1 MANLVGK
8 TILHFKIIEQVGQ
21 GGMGVVYRAHDVIL
35 ERDVALKFLPTQY
48 TSDREIV
55 ERFKREAKAAAALNH
70 PNIITVYEVGEHEGQ
85 TFIAMEYVKGESLR
99 DRMKEDLSSSQA
111 IELISQVCEGLGKA
125 HKADIVHRDIKPE
138 NIMIDEDG
146 RVRILDF
153 GLAKLRN
160 VSKLTKTATTLGTLN
175 YMSPEQLQGLEIDQR
190 TDIWSIGVVFCEM
203 LAGLHPFQ
211 SDNEGAV
218 VYSILNEEPEPMTG
232 DVPIELERIV
242 SKAMGKKADDRYQY
256 VDEMRV
262 DLRSI
267 RKALES
273 GNTHA
278 ASTKSRFSKRRH
290 MFSKLKSTSTKGS
303 ILTAGFIIAVLLT
316 IVAAFVFNHSES
328 DPVAIEKSIAV
339 LAFTDMSPRKDQ
351 EYFCDGMAEEVMNAL
366 AQIPGLKVSARTS
379 AFQFKGRENDIQ
391 TIGEKLGVGT
401 VLEGSVRKSGSKLRV
416 TAQLINVADGFHI
429 WSHTYERELTDVFT
443 IQDDLSRS
451 IVQALEVELSGY
463 ETKTLTKRKPTN
475 VEAYNLYLKGRYF
488 WNRRTEE
495 GLKKSIDYFH
505 QVIDLEPTYALAYAG
520 LADAYTMLGNWQ
532 YLEPKEAYPK
542 AKAAAEKAVEIDD
555 LLAEAHTA
563 LAISKFEYD
572 WDWHGAES
580 ESRRAI
586 GLNPNYATAHHWY
599 AFFLAIRGR
608 HDEARAEIE
617 KALQLDP
624 LSLIINAVS
633 GRLYQWAQQDD
644 KAITQCRKT
653 LEMDSEFIPAH
664 DYIFG
669 SYFRKGMVDE
679 SFKHFLVAYS
689 AYYDLTS
696 KEKET
701 LQTSYKESGW
711 NGAAHFMIAKHKII
725 SKEKYVSP
733 IFMSIFHAILKD
745 HDQALAYLKK
755 AYEIGSP
762 IMIRIKSPE
771 FEALHSK
778 LRFQAF
784 LKKVGLE

>member
-21 GGMGVVYRAHDVIL
+21 GGMGVVYRAHDVTL

-85 TFIAMEYVKGESLR
+85 TFIAMEHVKGESLR
-99 DRMKEDLSSSQA
+99 DRMKQQLSPSET
-111 IELISQVCEGLGKA
+111 IELISQVCDGLSKA

-303 ILTAGFIIAVLLT
+303 ILTAGFIITILLT

-328 DPVAIEKSIAV
+328 DPLAIEKSIAV

-379 AFQFKGRENDIQ
+379 AFQFKGRESDIQ
-391 TIGEKLGVGT
+391 TIGEKLGVET

-416 TAQLINVADGFHI
+416 TAQLVNVADGFHI
-429 WSHTYERELTDVFT
+429 WSRTYERQLTDVFT

-451 IVQALEVELSGY
+451 IVQALEVELSVD
-463 ETKTLTKRKPTN
+463 ETKTYTKKC
-475 VEAYNLYLKGRYF
+475 LKD
-488 WNRRTEE
+488 
-495 GLKKSIDYFH
+495 SS
-505 QVIDLEPTYALAYAG
+505 
-520 LADAYTMLGNWQ
+520 TM
-532 YLEPKEAYPK
+532 P
-542 AKAAAEKAVEIDD
+542 
-555 LLAEAHTA
+555 
-563 LAISKFEYD
+563 
-572 WDWHGAES
+572 
-580 ESRRAI
+580 
-586 GLNPNYATAHHWY
+586 
-599 AFFLAIRGR
+599 
-608 HDEARAEIE
+608 
-617 KALQLDP
+617 
-624 LSLIINAVS
+624 
-633 GRLYQWAQQDD
+633 
-644 KAITQCRKT
+644 
-653 LEMDSEFIPAH
+653 
-664 DYIFG
+664 
-669 SYFRKGMVDE
+669 FRK
-679 SFKHFLVAYS
+679 
-689 AYYDLTS
+689 
-696 KEKET
+696 
-701 LQTSYKESGW
+701 
-711 NGAAHFMIAKHKII
+711 
-725 SKEKYVSP
+725 
-733 IFMSIFHAILKD
+733 
-745 HDQALAYLKK
+745 
-755 AYEIGSP
+755 
-762 IMIRIKSPE
+762 
-771 FEALHSK
+771 
-778 LRFQAF
+778 
-784 LKKVGLE
+784 